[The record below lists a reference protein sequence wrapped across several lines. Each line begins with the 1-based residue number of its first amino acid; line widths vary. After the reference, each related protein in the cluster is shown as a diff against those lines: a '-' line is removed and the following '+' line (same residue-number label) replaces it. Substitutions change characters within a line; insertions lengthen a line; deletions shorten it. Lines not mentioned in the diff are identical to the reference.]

1 MATNLSNTE
10 VAKSIGLPADT
21 MTKLATAQ
29 GADYQATKNEFLT
42 AIVNKIVYQKVD
54 KMEFTDP
61 FKKFDSYPI
70 NYGDTIENIFTDLP
84 AGYEYDQNATDP
96 FAIPATNVK
105 ALYATLN
112 YKQQY
117 AIPVYD
123 ALLRRAALNEYGFM
137 QVVSYMLDTL
147 GMAKSVDEYTAC
159 IRMLNNANIF
169 AGGIESLEHEST
181 ATPAEIY
188 QQVTQKIID
197 VVTDFAL
204 PSKENNKLGV
214 LNACPKSKCL
224 LIIKQSILNH
234 INIDFLS
241 GVFNLSKVDLIN
253 NIIPVRS
260 FITASKDASGTLTEV
275 GEDIDFM
282 IIDQSGFDNHV
293 ALNDNGMIYNPKGLY
308 TNHYTNLWKLFS
320 FKLYKNARAYKI
332 TTK

>member
-1 MATNLSNTE
+1 MTNLSNTE
-10 VAKSIGLPADT
+10 ISKSIGLPENISNQ
-21 MTKLATAQ
+21 LATAQ
-29 GADYQATKNEFLT
+29 GEAYQATKNQFLT

-54 KMEFTDP
+54 KMDFTDP

-84 AGYEYDQNATDP
+84 AGYEYNKDATDP
-96 FAIPATNVK
+96 FAIPQTNVK

-123 ALLRRAALNEYGFM
+123 SLLRRAALNEYGFM
-137 QVVSYMLDTL
+137 QVVNYMLDTL

-159 IRMLNNANIF
+159 IRMLNNKDIF
-169 AGGIESLEHEST
+169 AGGIEKLQHGST
-181 ATPAEIY
+181 ATNAEIY

-241 GVFNLSKVDLIN
+241 GVFNLSKIELIN
-253 NIIPVRS
+253 NIIAVRS
-260 FITASKDASGTLTEV
+260 FVTTKKNASGTQTAV
-275 GEDIDFM
+275 GDDIDFM
-282 IIDQSGFDNHV
+282 IIDSSGFDNHV

-320 FKLYKNARAYKI
+320 YKLYKNARAFQI
-332 TTK
+332 TTSA